1 MRIRNILIVGI
12 AVAAVLFVC
21 VSQVFPQT
29 LRMISPLL
37 RVPYTVDS
45 VFLHYSDD
53 GSSAVNM
60 YDTEYHDHGREV
72 ELSSSVPGHPFAT
85 AIRRTMDVVGFAIF
99 RLKAL
104 IYPQADP
111 EDTRGCVESMGGG
124 TPIGLETILN
134 YPTAIAQV
142 GGRPNSF
149 DRITL
154 WLSPDLGCFPLKLVY
169 EEHRPDNTFHRVWER
184 HAVKVTINR

>member
-99 RLKAL
+99 RLKAF
-104 IYPQADP
+104 IHPQADR
-111 EDTRGCVESMGGG
+111 EDTRGCVGLG
-124 TPIGLETILN
+124 TQIGLETLLN
-134 YPTAIAQV
+134 YPTAIVQS
-142 GGRPNSF
+142 GGPNSF
-149 DRITL
+149 NRTTL